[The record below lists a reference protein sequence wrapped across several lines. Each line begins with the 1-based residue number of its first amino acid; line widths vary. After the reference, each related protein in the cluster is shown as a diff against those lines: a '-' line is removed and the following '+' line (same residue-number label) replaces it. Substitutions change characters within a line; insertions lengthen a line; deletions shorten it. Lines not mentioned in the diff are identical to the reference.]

1 MLLSIRYKFL
11 FVHIAKT
18 GGTSVRAALQPLRWR
33 DPWYYA
39 QFVCSRLSHASGHR
53 IGSKFPRHA
62 RIIAAQEMLPEEF
75 FGELFKFAIVRN
87 PWDLQVSSYHHIRRE
102 RPHLIA
108 HLDNFDQFIRWKL
121 DPERPFQYHVDTSI
135 QSQLDYLVD
144 LQDKLLV
151 DFVGRY
157 ESLHDDFAHICNV
170 LGLKKLQLPHK
181 REARDRNK
189 DYRSY
194 YSDELAELVQ
204 DFFARDISVL
214 GYRFE
219 PITADHAISAK
230 RLEGDPHSG

>member
-1 MLLSIRYKFL
+1 MLLSIKYNFL

-39 QFVCSRLSHASGHR
+39 QFICSRLSHASGHR

-75 FGELFKFAIVRN
+75 FRALFKFAMVLN

-102 RPHLIA
+102 RPHLID
-108 HLDNFDQFIRWKL
+108 HLEDFEQFIRWKL
-121 DPERPFQYHVDTSI
+121 DPERPYQYHIDTSI

-144 LQDKLLV
+144 RSENLLV
-151 DFVGRY
+151 DYIGRY
-157 ESLHDDFAHICNV
+157 ENLHDDFQHVCEV
-170 LGLKKLQLPHK
+170 LDIKPTRLPHK
-181 REARDRNK
+181 REARDRKK

-194 YSDELAELVQ
+194 YSDELASLVENY
-204 DFFARDISVL
+204 FARDISAL
-214 GYRFE
+214 GYRF
-219 PITADHAISAK
+219 
-230 RLEGDPHSG
+230 DP